1 LRRTLFLGELA
12 LDGSIRKVPGVL
24 PVMLHARRC
33 GFESA
38 VVPALNFEESRAT
51 SGIEVFGC
59 RRLTDALSTVV
70 PFGGSGEPGTDGTD
84 CLVKRRDD
92 PPKSSCA
99 TGSARDALDMSD
111 VRGQESA
118 KRALLVAAAGGHH
131 LLMVGPPGAGKT
143 MLARRFATLLPPMSS
158 RAALETTMIY
168 SIVGL
173 LDGGGVVTDSPFRAP
188 HHSASD
194 AGLIGGG
201 SVPRPGEVTLA
212 HNGVLFLDELPEFK
226 RHVLE
231 TLREPLEDGKI
242 TISRAKCAVTFP
254 ARFQLVAAMNPCPC
268 GYRGSSDHQCRC
280 SPQQIEKYLG
290 KISGP
295 LLDRISIHIT
305 VRPVDIDALRSER
318 AGESS
323 ASLRERATRTRE
335 IQRRRFDADG
345 IVTDDTLDA
354 GGHVDACNALIPE
367 SRFRAHCRMEA
378 DAEELLFGAQKRLH
392 ISARGRAHVIRVAR
406 TIADLDENERITV
419 HHVAEAIQYR
429 MREVR

>member
-1 LRRTLFLGELA
+1 
-12 LDGSIRKVPGVL
+12 
-24 PVMLHARRC
+24 
-33 GFESA
+33 
-38 VVPALNFEESRAT
+38 
-51 SGIEVFGC
+51 
-59 RRLTDALSTVV
+59 
-70 PFGGSGEPGTDGTD
+70 
-84 CLVKRRDD
+84 
-92 PPKSSCA
+92 
-99 TGSARDALDMSD
+99 
-111 VRGQESA
+111 
-118 KRALLVAAAGGHH
+118 
-131 LLMVGPPGAGKT
+131 